1 VLTIIRGVHVLES
14 STPAVREMPLCGVKF
29 KELHVDEGLVV
40 IRGACR
46 DDRDRLIKFY
56 ESLDSETVYERFY
69 HVVKDFSSYVD
80 SLVEGGALVVV
91 AELNGVIIGVAEA
104 MACREDYAEVG
115 VVLTREFRGRGLGT
129 ALCSSLGSACR
140 VAGIK
145 GLVAYARRYNVPVLN
160 IARRLG
166 ATIKKGPEPDLVTI
180 EVCLEG

>member
-1 VLTIIRGVHVLES
+1 MLES
-14 STPAVREMPLCGVKF
+14 PALAVRETPLCGVKF
-29 KELHVDEGLVV
+29 RELHLDEGLVV

-46 DDRDRLIKFY
+46 GDRDRLIKFY

-69 HVVKDFSSYVD
+69 HVIRDFSSYVD
-80 SLVEGGALVVV
+80 SLIEGGALVVV

-115 VVLTREFRGRGLGT
+115 VVIAREFRGRGLGT
-129 ALCSSLGSACR
+129 ALCSSLGDACR

-145 GLVAYARRYNVPVLN
+145 GLVAYARRYNAPVLN

>member
-1 VLTIIRGVHVLES
+1 MLES
-14 STPAVREMPLCGVKF
+14 PALAVREMPLCRVKF
-29 KELHVDEGLVV
+29 RELHLDEGLVV

-46 DDRDRLIKFY
+46 GDRDRLIKFY
-56 ESLDSETVYERFY
+56 ESLDSETLYERFY
-69 HVVKDFSSYVD
+69 HVIRDFSSYVD
-80 SLVEGGALVVV
+80 SLIEGGALVVV

-104 MACREDYAEVG
+104 VACREDYAEVG
-115 VVLTREFRGRGLGT
+115 VVIAREFRGRGLGT
-129 ALCSSLGSACR
+129 ALCSSLGDACR

-145 GLVAYARRYNVPVLN
+145 GLVAYARRYNAPVLN